1 MRAEGSGQVRWRRA
15 GAVWALRSAAHC
27 QVDRDGEPLSARTV
41 ADNIQKYLI
50 FAILSC
56 IPDRQVQRMYIYNC
70 IPDRQVQRIHM

>member
-1 MRAEGSGQVRWRRA
+1 MRAEGSGQGRWRRA
-15 GAVWALRSAAHC
+15 ERGSPLAHC